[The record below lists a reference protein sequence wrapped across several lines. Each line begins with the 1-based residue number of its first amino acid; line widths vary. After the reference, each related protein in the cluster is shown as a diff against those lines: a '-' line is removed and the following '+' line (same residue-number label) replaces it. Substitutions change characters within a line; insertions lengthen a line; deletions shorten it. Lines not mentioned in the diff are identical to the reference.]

1 MPAPRGVYA
10 AAHGVRGTSRTTTT
24 ELTIEGNP
32 VTHPIGMIKDLT
44 LGAIKTPAA
53 VAGHAT
59 RTAAGLAVRVV
70 DRIVPG
76 PDLPLPDQRRQPT
89 PVNVTE
95 ELGLDPAPVA
105 ERPEDRPLTSIDRA
119 ADPDAVE
126 ATPAD
131 IAGSV
136 AKKRPTARKASTRKT
151 APKAPAS
158 APGDKLPAR

>member
-1 MPAPRGVYA
+1 M
-10 AAHGVRGTSRTTTT
+10 
-24 ELTIEGNP
+24 
-32 VTHPIGMIKDLT
+32 THPLGMIKDLT
-44 LGAIKTPAA
+44 LGAIRTPVV

-59 RTAAGLAVRVV
+59 RTAAGLTVRVV
-70 DRIVPG
+70 DRLVPG
-76 PDLPLPDQRRQPT
+76 PDLPPQDHQRHQPT

-105 ERPEDRPLTSIDRA
+105 DRPQDRPLTSIDEA
-119 ADPDAVE
+119 ADPDAVD

-136 AKKRPTARKASTRKT
+136 AKKRPTARKPSTRKT
-151 APKAPAS
+151 TPKDPSS

>member
-1 MPAPRGVYA
+1 M
-10 AAHGVRGTSRTTTT
+10 
-24 ELTIEGNP
+24 
-32 VTHPIGMIKDLT
+32 THPLGMIKDLT
-44 LGAIKTPAA
+44 LGAIKTPVV

-59 RTAAGLAVRVV
+59 RTAAGLTVRVV
-70 DRIVPG
+70 DRLVPG
-76 PDLPLPDQRRQPT
+76 PDLPTQGQQRHQPT

-105 ERPEDRPLTSIDRA
+105 DRPQDRPLTSIDEA
-119 ADPDAVE
+119 ADPDAVD

-136 AKKRPTARKASTRKT
+136 ARKRPTARKPSTRKV
-151 APKAPAS
+151 APQDPSS